1 MDNTVLAVATVVAL
15 AIALVATFQALRAGR
30 RAARAADQVAQLL
43 EPEVVVSIASPA
55 AEAPVSNP
63 ERAPEVVADRGDAG
77 PPRIPVLDLDR
88 LRAWLTDSSV
98 HLGRFAVVSVELD
111 NLQQVNER
119 LGNRSGTHLV
129 EAITQ
134 RLRAVTRPRDV
145 VAHVNQERFV
155 LVCRDVPDRAAAE
168 ALAER
173 VAMGVAHPSAVADG
187 IAEVTA
193 SIGVALAA
201 EPDERHESVLRRAIK
216 AGNRG
221 RAQGGGRIEICA
233 DAPISVITDAEFA
246 AALTNGEFVVHY
258 LPIVSCTTGRIAGF
272 ESLVRWNHPE
282 RGLLLPSEF
291 LPQAE
296 RNGAIVA
303 VGSRAIELACAQM
316 AAWHER
322 SATTLKLNVNLSTR
336 ELADPTLPAR
346 VARVIGGAGLA
357 PGSVWLEVTEETL
370 LTDREASADALHRLR
385 DVGVRLVIDDFG
397 AGGSSLVSL
406 KQYPLDAIKIDGAF
420 VAELGRSRDGDAVCG
435 AILELA
441 HSLGLGAIAEGV
453 ETLEQWASLRSL
465 GCELAQGR
473 LFGPARPAADYGDH
487 PASTLGLAPDS
498 A

>member
-1 MDNTVLAVATVVAL
+1 MLVVATAIAL
-15 AIALVATFQALRAGR
+15 AIAILATVRALLAGR
-30 RAARAADQVAQLL
+30 RATRAADQVAQLL
-43 EPEVVVSIASPA
+43 EPEVVVAIPA
-55 AEAPVSNP
+55 PTAELVPPTP
-63 ERAPEVVADRGDAG
+63 ERSAATADRSDGG

-88 LRAWLTDSSV
+88 LRAWLTDPSV
-98 HLGRFAVVSVELD
+98 RLGRIAVVSVELD

-119 LGNRSGTHLV
+119 LGNRSGEQLI

-134 RLRAVTRPRDV
+134 RLRGVTRPRDV

-173 VAMGVAHPSAVADG
+173 VSMGVAHPSALSDG

-193 SIGVALAA
+193 SIGVALGA
-201 EPDERHESVLRRAIK
+201 EPDERPEGVLRRAIK
-216 AGNRG
+216 AGNRA
-221 RAQGGGRIEICA
+221 RAAGGARIEICA
-233 DAPISVITDAEFA
+233 DALDEVITDAEFA
-246 AALTNGEFVVHY
+246 AALTHDEFVVHY
-258 LPIVSCTTGRIAGF
+258 LPIVSCTSGRIAGF
-272 ESLVRWNHPE
+272 ESLVRWDHPE
-282 RGLLLPSEF
+282 RGLLMPGEF

-296 RNGAIVA
+296 RNGAVVA
-303 VGSRAIELACAQM
+303 VGARAIEIACRQM

-322 SATTLKLNVNLSTR
+322 SATTLKLNVNLSMR
-336 ELADPTLPAR
+336 ELADPALPAR
-346 VARVIGGAGLA
+346 VARLIAAAGLV
-357 PGSVWLEVTEETL
+357 PGSVWIEVSEETVL
-370 LTDREASADALHRLR
+370 ADRDAAGEALQRLR

-397 AGGSSLVSL
+397 AAGSSLVAL
-406 KQYPLDAIKIDGAF
+406 KQHPLDAIKIDAAY
-420 VAELGRSRDGDAVCG
+420 VAELGRSQDSDAVCG

-453 ETLEQWASLRSL
+453 ETIEQWQALRRL

-487 PASTLGLAPDS
+487 PASTLGLAPDT